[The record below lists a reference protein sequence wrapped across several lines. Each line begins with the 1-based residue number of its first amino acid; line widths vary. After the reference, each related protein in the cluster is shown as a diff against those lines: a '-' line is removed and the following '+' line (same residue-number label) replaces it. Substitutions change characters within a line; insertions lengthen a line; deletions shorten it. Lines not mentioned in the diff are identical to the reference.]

1 MRKGLIQDAVLELT
15 KLADA
20 NFLIKSRKT
29 CLFGEVYRVCQ
40 IDNVYYDYAI
50 RALWALTNRDMHLAP
65 ETEQAVKCCLLSVTW
80 FS

>member
-50 RALWALTNRDMHLAP
+50 RAL
-65 ETEQAVKCCLLSVTW
+65 
-80 FS
+80 